1 MPILVDSNILCRLA
15 RSDDPQHDVAR
26 KAIDFCLQRQEDL
39 LLTPQAQREFWVVA
53 TRPRE
58 RNGLGLNPSQAAQH
72 LTDFEQFSSFVAD
85 TPAVHQNWRRLV
97 TQHQVSGKEAHDA
110 GFVAAM
116 QAHGVTRILTF
127 NAEDF
132 HRYQK
137 QITIL
142 TPDALAKERQQEL
155 DREQQIS
162 RERDQEIER

>member
-15 RSDDPQHDVAR
+15 RSDDPQHQEAR
-26 KAIDFCLQRQEDL
+26 EAVEICLQRQEDL

-58 RNGLGLNPSQAAQH
+58 RNGLGLSPGQAEQH
-72 LTDFEQFSSFVAD
+72 LKDFEQFSSFVPD

-97 TQHQVSGKEAHDA
+97 AQHQVSGKDAHDA

-116 QAHGVTRILTF
+116 QAHGVDQILTF

-132 HRYQK
+132 HRYQH

-142 TPDALAKERQQEL
+142 TPAQLVRERQAEL
-155 DREQQIS
+155 ERQAQMS
-162 RERDQEIER
+162 RNRDQGIER

>member
-15 RSDDPQHDVAR
+15 RSDDPQHQVAR
-26 KAIDFCLQRQEDL
+26 EAVEICLQRQEDL

-58 RNGLGLNPSQAAQH
+58 KNGLGLSPSQAAQH
-72 LTDFEQFSSFVAD
+72 LTDFEQFSTFVPD
-85 TPAVHQNWRRLV
+85 TAAVHQNWRRLV
-97 TQHQVSGKEAHDA
+97 TQHQVSGKDAHDA

-116 QAHGVTRILTF
+116 QVHGVDQILTF

-132 HRYQK
+132 QRYRG

-142 TPDALAKERQQEL
+142 TPEQLAIERQQEL
-155 DREQQIS
+155 ARQAQMS
-162 RERDQEIER
+162 RERDQGIER